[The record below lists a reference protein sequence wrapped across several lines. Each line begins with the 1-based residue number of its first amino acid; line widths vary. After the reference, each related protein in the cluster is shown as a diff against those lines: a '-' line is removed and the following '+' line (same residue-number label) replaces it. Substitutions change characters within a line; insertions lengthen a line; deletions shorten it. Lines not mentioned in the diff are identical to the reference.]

1 MYSNEIRWLA
11 MFKVFHLGYTF
22 SDVVEDFKP
31 WKIHEDTIQR
41 WARRYEA
48 TGSVAPMQANGQPCK
63 LSAEQELELVD
74 QVLDSPTI
82 SMLDSTRNQAT
93 HMSKCIRHNHEHDQ

>member
-1 MYSNEIRWLA
+1 MYSDPRACNRLPSGLRRCTNAHQRMYSNEIRWLA

-41 WARRYEA
+41 WARRQYA
-48 TGSVAPMQANGQPCK
+48 
-63 LSAEQELELVD
+63 
-74 QVLDSPTI
+74 
-82 SMLDSTRNQAT
+82 
-93 HMSKCIRHNHEHDQ
+93 IR